1 MQLEL
6 TEQELDVL
14 HEVMV
19 RERGGVREEIYK
31 TDTPEYKA
39 LLKTREAAILSILT
53 KLEGP
58 TARTT

>member
-14 HEVMV
+14 REVIA
-19 RERGGVREEIYK
+19 RERGDVKQEIHR
-31 TDTPEYKA
+31 TDTPEYRA

-53 KLEGP
+53 KLEGLTTR
-58 TARTT
+58 TA